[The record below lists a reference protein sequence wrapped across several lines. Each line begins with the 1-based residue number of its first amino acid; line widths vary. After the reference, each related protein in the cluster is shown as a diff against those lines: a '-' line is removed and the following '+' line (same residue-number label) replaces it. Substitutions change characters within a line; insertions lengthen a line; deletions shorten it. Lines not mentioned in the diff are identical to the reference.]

1 MQAVNLWNK
10 FSLLGCKRI
19 ILAGFIFFSSAK
31 CNAQSY
37 QWAKQN
43 NPMQDTRK
51 IGFGFV
57 VGIHTT
63 GYQVKYS
70 DKFVTPKF
78 DTLHSVMAPFSPGF
92 SVGFLANL
100 RLAENLD
107 VRLMPK
113 AAFYNHKL
121 IYNFTNGTQKDIL
134 IETTMVELPLLF
146 KYKSQRRGNV
156 RMYMI
161 GGINPGFEL
170 SSKKDDSAISSNLEI
185 YSTNMSLDAG
195 LGFDFY
201 FPLFKFS
208 QELRFSQG
216 ISNILGNAPGIYK
229 DPISKLNTNTVSVY
243 FIFQ

>member
-1 MQAVNLWNK
+1 MQAPNIWHKLALHRLKVILIG
-10 FSLLGCKRI
+10 FTLLLPWLCH
-19 ILAGFIFFSSAK
+19 
-31 CNAQSY
+31 AQTY
-37 QWAKQN
+37 NWAKQN
-43 NPMQDTRK
+43 NPYYERRK
-51 IGFGFV
+51 ISYGFV
-57 VGIHTT
+57 IGIHTS

-78 DTLHSVMAPFSPGF
+78 DTLQSVMAPLSAGF
-92 SVGFLANL
+92 SLGFLANL
-100 RLAENLD
+100 KLFEYLD
-107 VRLMPK
+107 FRLMPK

-121 IYNFTNGTQKDIL
+121 IYNFTNDTKRELL

-156 RMYMI
+156 RMYMV
-161 GGINPGFEL
+161 GGVTPGFEL
-170 SSKKDDSAISSNLEI
+170 SSKKDDSTISSNLQI
-185 YSTNMSLDAG
+185 YGTNMSLDAG

-208 QELRFSQG
+208 QEIRFSQG

-229 DPISKLNTNTVSVY
+229 DPINKLNTNTVSVY

>member
-1 MQAVNLWNK
+1 M
-10 FSLLGCKRI
+10 CI
-19 ILAGFIFFSSAK
+19 
-31 CNAQSY
+31 AQSY
-37 QWAKQN
+37 NWAKEN
-43 NPMQDTRK
+43 NRTFDNRK
-51 IGFGFV
+51 LSYGFV
-57 VGIHTT
+57 IGLHTSA
-63 GYQVKYS
+63 YQVKYS

-78 DTLHSVMAPFSPGF
+78 DTLHSVMAPLSPGF
-92 SVGFLANL
+92 SLGFLANL
-100 RLAENLD
+100 RLFEYLD
-107 VRLMPK
+107 MRLMPK

-121 IYNFTNGTQKDIL
+121 IYNFTNDTKKEVL

-156 RMYMI
+156 RMYMV
-161 GGINPGFEL
+161 GGITPGFEL